1 LLTQIHTGACEGH
14 IGART
19 LAVKVF
25 EQGFYWSSIID
36 DTVKLVQTYQACQK
50 FSANPQAP
58 SQPTQLITPSWPL
71 QRWGMDIVGPL
82 TTAQGNHKFA
92 VVAVEYFTKWIEVK
106 HLVNIA
112 VAGLKRF
119 FW

>member
-58 SQPTQLITPSWPL
+58 SQPTQLITPSWLL

-82 TTAQGNHKFA
+82 TTAQGNYKFT